1 MSRYSRHISL
11 KEIGIVGQDKI
22 NASKVLVI
30 GAGGLGCPILQYL
43 VAAGVGTIGIVD
55 FDVVDVSNLQR
66 QILFGTSSIGKNKA
80 EVAKDVLHHLNPT
93 ININAYSK
101 KLTPKTVVSIIK
113 PYDIVVDATDN
124 FASRYLIN
132 DATVLLEKPL
142 VYGAIYKF
150 EGQVTVFNYKNGPS
164 YRCVFPNPPQKGTMP
179 NCSEVGV
186 LGVLPGIIGTMQANE
201 VLKIILNI
209 GKTLSGKLYCFNALT
224 NQSNIIG
231 VSRNEDQ
238 ITMVKNRGPHFE
250 VLDDAF
256 FCASNT
262 SEITIENTI
271 NQDIQYIDVRELNE
285 QPRMTFSD
293 LLEIPLG
300 ELSNKIETIS
310 KHKKIVV
317 FCQSGIRSHQ
327 AVSLLKEHNISN
339 CYSLKQGVSAF
350 EELGNTE
357 VYAERSRSNK
367 TVSKTK

>member
-11 KEIGIVGQDKI
+11 KEIGIAGQDKI
-22 NASKVLVI
+22 NTSKVLVI

-55 FDVVDVSNLQR
+55 FDAVDVSNLQR

-80 EVAKDVLHHLNPT
+80 EVAKDVLRHLNPT
-93 ININAYSK
+93 VNINAYSE
-101 KLTPKTVVSIIK
+101 KLTPKTIVAIIE

-209 GKTLSGKLYCFNALT
+209 GETLSGKLYCFNALT
-224 NQSNIIG
+224 NLSNTIG
-231 VSRNEDQ
+231 VSRNEEQ
-238 ITMVKNRGPHFE
+238 ITKVKNRGPHFE
-250 VLDDAF
+250 VLDDSF
-256 FCASNT
+256 FCASNA

-285 QPRMTFSD
+285 QPRMIFND

-300 ELSNKIETIS
+300 ELPNKIEAIS
-310 KHKKIVV
+310 KAKKIVV
-317 FCQSGIRSHQ
+317 FCKSGIRSHQ
-327 AVSLLKEHNISN
+327 AVTLLNGHNISN

-350 EELGNTE
+350 EELGDKD
-357 VYAERSRSNK
+357 VYAEQSRNNK
-367 TVSKTK
+367 MDSKTT